1 MGETLEWDPRIGGG
15 PPRMGGELNPKIG
28 SRTSFWYQ
36 FYTIGTNIGL
46 YGLKL
51 SVFTI
56 NFRDDSNGSTPAG
69 PRFDQTR
76 SQNLKMFLFFG
87 DKSKSN

>member
-1 MGETLEWDPRIGGG
+1 
-15 PPRMGGELNPKIG
+15 MGGRLNPKIG

-51 SVFTI
+51 SAFILT
-56 NFRDDSNGSTPAG
+56 FRDDSNGSTPEG
-69 PRFDQTR
+69 PDPLFDLNTIQD
-76 SQNLKMFLFFG
+76 FFVS
-87 DKSKSN
+87 DDQ